1 MNVRFG
7 AFIDTLEMF
16 DNDLFGLSLVEAK
29 GLDPQGRMLLEN
41 TLNVIKDCSWRMES
55 KNNIGV

>member
-1 MNVRFG
+1 MRFG
-7 AFIDTLEMF
+7 AFIDNLEMF